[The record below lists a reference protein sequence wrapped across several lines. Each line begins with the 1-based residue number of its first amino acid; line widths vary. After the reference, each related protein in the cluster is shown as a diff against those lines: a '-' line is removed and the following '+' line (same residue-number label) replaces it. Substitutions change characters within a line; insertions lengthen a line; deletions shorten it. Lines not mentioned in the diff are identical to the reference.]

1 MMPLR
6 LGVLRGLDAFVHG
19 IAFGMAAAGQ
29 GGIAVAC
36 TATPGVLFTDFRD
49 DRQQQL
55 RLVLLSSDGRQ
66 TEVLDG
72 AFGRGVWFGAAGA
85 DAWFAIGER
94 DARSPAFVQHWS
106 MSAGSGG
113 SWRADVS
120 RAVSAAVRRGQFAAG
135 VDARGTLY
143 VVAAGPRGLA
153 VTSFSRD
160 GQQDSFPLVSPG
172 SSPAVPGRVTL
183 VPGAQQLVFDQG
195 RMLVL
200 ANIREVERRGDAD
213 VGAVV
218 IGFRVADS
226 TSQIDPDWGDNG
238 VWTAPDDFVPFQ
250 CRTHP
255 DGTLLCLGWL
265 STVDGSAFTVIRIA
279 NGGGDDDRPGWI
291 QGGLIPAPLPLSP
304 SVDSNGGL
312 LVALT
317 APNPI
322 SVAFGVV
329 GLPSVAQIHRYGPDG
344 APDVTFGNQGFG
356 WAWYPN
362 YPLTVQALVS
372 SDTGFFVL
380 CNRPASIT
388 GTNGLP
394 VVFAYR
400 ADGQPVGTFGE
411 TGIVHHDG
419 IPTDRQIHE
428 PLDAFSAGV
437 NRVSHASSAD
447 EFELA
452 VTRLGSIG
460 TILWRNGTTHGLHS
474 APLVVPQQGV
484 PERVDYFQIQVF
496 ATWGSLLVIGGNAV
510 APSPGGFVTFRDR
523 DGTPYPSGQGTSL
536 GGLGDYVYALTPLTN
551 GMLEVAYRRGTTAE
565 KILVRPDLTR
575 DPSPPVVIP
584 PSTQTGLGLELADGS
599 RVVLCV
605 HQDYGYYN
613 LWLIRRLPNGSVD
626 PAFGGANATTP
637 VDPTHQVI
645 SRSTVAGLSL
655 GSGGSFG
662 QSKLGLE
669 WPGGLMSHPS
679 GGYLLLMHVKWQFL
693 DEYTPQGV
701 ALLATRWTSSGL
713 PDTRWAP
720 DGAVE
725 LGDVYQVKQVVL
737 DNPDGLVLVGAT
749 RATVAPTVAPT
760 LWRIRVTDGR
770 LDPNFGRG
778 GILSVHLRGDQ
789 PRVALGLHRRADG
802 TTVVPVA
809 GTNPPSAS
817 FNAVEP
823 PNKALMWLEIA

>member
-6 LGVLRGLDAFVHG
+6 LGVIGGFDAFVHG
-19 IAFGMAAAGQ
+19 IAFGMAAAGG

-36 TATPGVLFTDFRD
+36 TATPGVLFTDFRND
-49 DRQQQL
+49 GQRQL

-66 TEVLDG
+66 TDVLAG
-72 AFGRGVWFGAAGA
+72 ALGRGVWFGAAGG
-85 DAWFAIGER
+85 DAWFAIAER
-94 DARSPAFVQHWS
+94 GGRSPAFVQHWGT
-106 MSAGSGG
+106 SAGSGG
-113 SWRADVS
+113 SWSVDMSHAL
-120 RAVSAAVRRGQFAAG
+120 SAAVRSGQFAAG
-135 VDARGTLY
+135 VDAGGILY
-143 VVAAGPRGLA
+143 VVAAGSRGLA
-153 VTSFSRD
+153 VTSFSRE
-160 GQQDSFPLVSPG
+160 GQQDSFPLVSAG
-172 SSPAVPGRVTL
+172 SSPALPGRVTL
-183 VPGAQQLVFDQG
+183 APGAQQLLFDHG
-195 RMLVL
+195 RMLLL
-200 ANIREVERRGDAD
+200 ANTRDDERPREARVA
-213 VGAVV
+213 AV
-218 IGFRVADS
+218 IIAFQIADS

-250 CRTHP
+250 CLTHP

-265 STVDGSAFTVIRIA
+265 STVAGWAFTVIRIA
-279 NGGGDDDRPGWI
+279 DGGGDDDRPGWI
-291 QGGLIPAPLPLSP
+291 QSGPIPAPLPLSA
-304 SVDSNGGL
+304 SVDSHGGL

-317 APNPI
+317 APNPV
-322 SVAFGVV
+322 SVAFGVL
-329 GLPSVAQIHRYGPDG
+329 GLPSVAQIHRYRADG

-362 YPLTVQALVS
+362 YPLTVQAVVS
-372 SDTGFFVL
+372 SDTGFFLL

-388 GTNGLP
+388 GTNRLP

-400 ADGQPVGTFGE
+400 ADGRPVGTFGE
-411 TGIVHHDG
+411 VGVVHHDG

-428 PLDAFSAGV
+428 PLDAFAAGV
-437 NRVSHASSAD
+437 NRISHTTTAD

-452 VTRLGSIG
+452 VTRLGGIG
-460 TILWRNGTTHGLHS
+460 TILWRDGTTHGLHS
-474 APLVVPQQGV
+474 APLVVPEQGV
-484 PERVDYFQIQVF
+484 PKRVDEFQVQVF
-496 ATWGSLLVIGGNAV
+496 ATWGSLLVIGGVAL
-510 APSPGGFVTFRDR
+510 APSHGGFVTFRDR
-523 DGTPYPSGQGTSL
+523 DGKPYPAAPGTSI
-536 GGLGDYVYALTPLTN
+536 GGLGDYVYALTPLAN

-565 KILVRPDLTR
+565 KVLVRPDLTL

-584 PSTQTGLGLELADGS
+584 PSLQTGVGLDLADGS
-599 RVVLCV
+599 RVVLCA
-605 HQDYGYYN
+605 HQDYGYYD
-613 LWLIRRLPNGSVD
+613 LWLIRRLPDGSVD

-637 VDPTHQVI
+637 VDRIHQVI
-645 SRSTVAGLSL
+645 SRTSVAGLDL
-655 GSGGSFG
+655 GTGVTWG
-662 QSKLGLE
+662 QPKLGID

-693 DEYTPQGV
+693 REDIPHGV
-701 ALLATRWTSSGL
+701 ALLATRWTNSGQ

-725 LGDVYQVKQVVL
+725 HDDIYQVKQVVL
-737 DNPDGLVLVGAT
+737 DNPDGLILAGAT
-749 RATVAPTVAPT
+749 RSKVVPT
-760 LWRIRVTDGR
+760 LWRIRTTDGR

-778 GILSVHLRGDQ
+778 GLRSVELRGDQ